1 MKAPLLIVA
10 LALVAA
16 PACAPTPS
24 ASPDAGPRRQC
35 FFANDVRTFTAS
47 PDGRSIIL
55 RTGRGEAF
63 EARVVGCLGLDWT
76 NQVGLVSRNGSSMV
90 CSAMDADL
98 VVPDFPR
105 GNTTCSIA
113 DLRPLTDA
121 EVAAL
126 DSRP

>member
-1 MKAPLLIVA
+1 MKVPLLIA
-10 LALVAA
+10 ALVLAAA
-16 PACAPTPS
+16 PGCAPTTSPS
-24 ASPDAGPRRQC
+24 PETRASRQC
-35 FFANDVRTFTAS
+35 FFANDVRTFSAA
-47 PDGRSIIL
+47 PDGRGVIL

-63 EARVVGCLGLDWT
+63 EARVVGCFGLDWS

-105 GNTTCSIA
+105 GNTTCSIS
-113 DLRPLTDA
+113 DLRQLTDE

-126 DSRP
+126 DARN